1 MCVLREIGI
10 LHANGE
16 SENGKIMRA
25 IHTERENEWMAEE
38 QVN

>member
-25 IHTERENEWMAEE
+25 IHTEREWMAEE